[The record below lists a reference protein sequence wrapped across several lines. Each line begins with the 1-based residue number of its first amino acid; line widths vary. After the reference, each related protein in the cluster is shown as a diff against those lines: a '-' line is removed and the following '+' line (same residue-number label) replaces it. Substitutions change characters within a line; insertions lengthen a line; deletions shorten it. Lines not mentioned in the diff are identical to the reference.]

1 MASAQLAEH
10 LWPTEEDPTMKISQ
24 YPLQAAKRLM
34 PGQRVT
40 GKITLPQSARVVPIG
55 APGAGPGD
63 STMRGKTMW
72 CSAGVSR
79 SSATALLQ
87 FKTHN
92 KRGRIDP
99 APLSCLVRCQ
109 NL

>member
-1 MASAQLAEH
+1 
-10 LWPTEEDPTMKISQ
+10 MKISQ
-24 YPLQAAKRLM
+24 YSLQAAKRLM
-34 PGQRVT
+34 SEQRVT
-40 GKITLPQSARVVPIG
+40 GKITLRQSARVVHIG
-55 APGAGPGD
+55 APGAGPGFD
-63 STMRGKTMW
+63 DAGRAMS

-79 SSATALLQ
+79 SSATALKQ

-99 APLSCLVRCQ
+99 APFSCLVRCQ